1 MVTGV
6 VPRWFWSPVGGWWWH
21 RQQRYQVLAVFRNA
35 PPALRWQ
42 KLAPRLGDITENLLQ
57 DLVVHST
64 GVGISRSA
72 ALGDAALAPE
82 S

>member
-1 MVTGV
+1 
-6 VPRWFWSPVGGWWWH
+6 
-21 RQQRYQVLAVFRNA
+21 VLAVFRNA